1 MFVLD
6 CSVALAWC
14 LPDEQDSYADRVL
27 ELLVDQQ
34 AIVPEWWHLE
44 VINVLLVAQ
53 RRERVAAEK
62 IHLIL
67 QMLNDLNISSDQKTI
82 NINDAGFLA
91 FCQQHQV
98 TGHDATY
105 LYLAQRE
112 NLPLA
117 TLDEKLKSVAEDMGV
132 YLRCGG

>member
-14 LPDEQDSYADRVL
+14 LPDEQDGYADRVL

-34 AIVPEWWHLE
+34 AMVPELWHLE

-53 RRERVAAEK
+53 RKKRIAADK

-67 QMLNDLNISSDQKTI
+67 QTLNGLDISSDRRAV
-82 NINDAGFLA
+82 NINEVSFLS

-98 TGHDATY
+98 TSYDAMY

-117 TLDEKLKSVAEDMGV
+117 TLDKKRKSVAEDLGL
-132 YLRCGG
+132 YLRV